1 MIYLNYSYC
10 VNLLISPFESTGL
23 LQWVKCRGKDKK
35 ERKSDSPIRATLHVA
50 L

>member
-10 VNLLISPFESTGL
+10 VNILISPFESTGL
-23 LQWVKCRGKDKK
+23 LQWAMCRGKDRK
-35 ERKSDSPIRATLHVA
+35 ERKSDSPIRVILHVA